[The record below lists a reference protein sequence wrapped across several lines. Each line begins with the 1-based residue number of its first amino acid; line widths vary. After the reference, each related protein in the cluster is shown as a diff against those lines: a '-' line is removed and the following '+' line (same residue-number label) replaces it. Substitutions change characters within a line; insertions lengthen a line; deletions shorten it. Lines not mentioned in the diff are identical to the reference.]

1 MMMDRLMA
9 LLALVV
15 LTGFLGILVWK
26 VPRVD
31 LFVVVA
37 ITLSLA
43 IWDFVANAWRRPR
56 RR

>member
-9 LLALVV
+9 LLALAV
-15 LTGFLGILVWK
+15 LAGFLGILVWK

-31 LFVVVA
+31 LFVVIS
-37 ITLSLA
+37 ITLFLA
-43 IWDFVANAWRRPR
+43 SWDFIANAWRRPR